1 MKYFIT
7 ITAGLAFIIGFNV
20 FLSVRDRN
28 LLKAY
33 DQVCA
38 EYSQSHSHC
47 RYAK

>member
-1 MKYFIT
+1 MKYLII

-20 FLSVRDRN
+20 FLLMRDRN
-28 LLKAY
+28 MFKAY
-33 DQVCA
+33 DRVCA